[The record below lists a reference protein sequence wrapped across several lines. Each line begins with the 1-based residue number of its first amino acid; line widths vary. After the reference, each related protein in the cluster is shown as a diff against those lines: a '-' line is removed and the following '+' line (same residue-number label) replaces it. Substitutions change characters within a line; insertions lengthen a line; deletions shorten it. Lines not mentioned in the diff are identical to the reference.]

1 MSEVRL
7 CKNCNSEI
15 KEYYCSHCGQ
25 KDTQLLS
32 VKEIVREFTDNVS
45 KLTALGHEL
54 PHMVEHEKEED
65 MFTVELLG
73 EVDLE
78 GLDKLIDE
86 GIKSGLIKETD

>member
-1 MSEVRL
+1 MTMNIMDMVP
-7 CKNCNSEI
+7 
-15 KEYYCSHCGQ
+15 
-25 KDTQLLS
+25 
-32 VKEIVREFTDNVS
+32 VKKRGVLIEGRKIRVNRDQYREFTDNVS
-45 KLTALGHEL
+45 KLTVLGHEL